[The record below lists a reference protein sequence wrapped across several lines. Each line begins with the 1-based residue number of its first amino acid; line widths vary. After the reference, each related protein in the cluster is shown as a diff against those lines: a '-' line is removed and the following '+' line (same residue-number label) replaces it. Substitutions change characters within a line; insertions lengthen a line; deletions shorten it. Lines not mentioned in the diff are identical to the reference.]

1 MRWPFRR
8 KPRITEEIYGKLLTS
23 FGRVVELDRF
33 VSGPS
38 QALAD
43 RVVAEH
49 PGQVAAIDGAMYA
62 GATRY
67 HLKLLASSW
76 IEAADGRVPATT
88 AEVFHEALLWKFGA
102 IAPESARMVER
113 LTSLAKGEVRA
124 AGEPT
129 SE

>member
-23 FGRVVELDRF
+23 FGRVVELDPF

-38 QALAD
+38 EALAD
-43 RVVAEH
+43 RVVAEY
-49 PGQVAAIDGAMYA
+49 PGQAESIDRAMYQGSA
-62 GATRY
+62 RY

-76 IEAADGRVPATT
+76 MEAAEGRVPVKT
-88 AEVFHEALLWKFGA
+88 AEVLHEALLWKFGP

-113 LTSLAKGEVRA
+113 LTALARGEVRA
-124 AGEPT
+124 ADKPT